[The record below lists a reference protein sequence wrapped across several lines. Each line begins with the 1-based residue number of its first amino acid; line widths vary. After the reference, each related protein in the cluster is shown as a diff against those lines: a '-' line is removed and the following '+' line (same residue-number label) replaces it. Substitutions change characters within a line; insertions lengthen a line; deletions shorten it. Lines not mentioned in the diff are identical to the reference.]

1 MDIRE
6 LLYTVRDCD
15 NFPMAIN
22 FLVFEDGT
30 VLEGEAF
37 GYEGSSLGEVVFSTS
52 MGGYQEGLTDP
63 SFCGQLLIFT
73 YPLIGN
79 YGISDAFNQSDAVQV
94 RGVIVREYCKEPS
107 LMYGG
112 MTIDKFLKDHKVP
125 AISGID
131 TRELVVRIRSSGTLK
146 GAIINDE
153 SKIDATI
160 KKLKSMPAP
169 SEGNLVAEV
178 SSKKIRKY
186 DNNKDITVGV
196 IDCGVKSSILTSLG
210 LRFNLITFPYDTPAQ
225 VIVDTGV
232 KGVLISNGPGDPAHP
247 AMLKTTARTVG
258 DLASKMPLMG
268 ICYGSQLIALGLGG
282 KTYKMKFGHRG
293 SNQPV
298 RFEGRVYITS
308 QNHGY
313 AVDADSLDG
322 TGLVVSQI
330 NINDN
335 TVEGVVHK
343 DLPIFTAQYHPEASP
358 GPWDTAFLFDRFG
371 KNMEVKR

>member
-1 MDIRE
+1 MNIRE

-22 FLVFEDGT
+22 FLVLEDGT

-37 GYEGSSLGEVVFSTS
+37 GYEGSSVGEVVFSTG

-63 SFCGQLLIFT
+63 SFLGQLLIFT

-79 YGISDAFNQSDAVQV
+79 YGINDAFNQSDAVHV
-94 RGVIVREYCKEPS
+94 RGVVVREYCKEPS

-112 MTIDKFLKDHKVP
+112 TTIDKFLKDHKVP

-131 TRELVVRIRSSGTLK
+131 TRELVIRIRSSGTLK
-146 GAIINDE
+146 GAIVREE
-153 SKIDATI
+153 SEIDGMI
-160 KKLKSMPAP
+160 RKLKDMPAP
-169 SEGNLVAEV
+169 SESNLVAEV
-178 SSKKIRKY
+178 SSKSIRRY
-186 DNNKDITVGV
+186 DNKKDLTVGV
-196 IDCGVKSSILTSLG
+196 IDCGAKASIIRNLNS
-210 LRFNLITFPYDTPAQ
+210 RFNVITFPYDTVAQ
-225 VIVDTGV
+225 AIMDTGV
-232 KGVLISNGPGDPAHP
+232 DGVLISNGPGDPAHP
-247 AMLKTTARTVG
+247 AMLKTTARTVD
-258 DLASKMPLMG
+258 DLASKVPLMG
-268 ICYGSQLIALGLGG
+268 ICYGSQMVALGLGG
-282 KTYKMKFGHRG
+282 KTYKLKFGHRG

-322 TGLVVSQI
+322 TGLVVSQV

-335 TVEGVVHK
+335 TVEGVVHE

-358 GPWDTAFLFDRFG
+358 GPWDTMFLFDRFG
-371 KNMEVKR
+371 KNMEARR